1 MKCVNKKYVWNHFP
15 IMLEVIAIKTSA
27 QRKLVVSDSGNKGE
41 RLANFWNRSVTK
53 WYIRNEG
60 EVEINLKI
68 LWKEISYFFFL
79 SVYTLSE
86 YSNSNWCWIILF
98 NFDIQPSKIWNR
110 NVLLHLLSH
119 LILAKQKSAFVSPL
133 PSHFFSNQTQ
143 LIKNITTEKQIK
155 RKVKI

>member
-1 MKCVNKKYVWNHFP
+1 MKCVNKKYVSNHFP

-53 WYIRNEG
+53 WYTRNEG

-86 YSNSNWCWIILF
+86 YSNSNWCW
-98 NFDIQPSKIWNR
+98 PSKIWNR

-119 LILAKQKSAFVSPL
+119 LILAKQKSGFVSPL

-155 RKVKI
+155 RKVKV